1 MHADIEL
8 FFTSPAFA
16 VVGAST
22 NRTKFG
28 NKVLRRYQE
37 HNKIVYPI
45 HPLETE
51 IEGLQCL
58 KSIAELPLDVQSIS
72 IITPPAITEKIV
84 DEAFKHGIKN
94 IWMQPGAQSELAIQ
108 KCCDYGINVIG
119 DGRCLLVT
127 I

>member
-1 MHADIEL
+1 MRTDVEL

-108 KCCDYGINVIG
+108 KCRDYGINVIG
-119 DGRCLLVT
+119 DGRCLLLT